1 MPLPS
6 RVSDLTGFDLL
17 LSVART
23 GSIGRAAAEH
33 GVSQP
38 AASARMRL
46 LEGQLGLALIERS
59 PRGSKLTPAG
69 ALVAGWAQA
78 AVDAAESL
86 DAGLTALRRERD
98 SRLRIAA
105 SMTVAEYLLPAWL
118 TALRTVDPGA
128 IVALSAVNSADVA
141 QAVLADAA
149 EIGFVEGPGIPDGLH
164 AEPVGRDTLTL
175 VVAPAHRWARRR
187 SGVPA
192 AELARTAL
200 VSREAG
206 SGTRGYL
213 EEALRTQAGLERVRP
228 AAELSSTT
236 AIKAAVAAGAGP
248 AVLSSLAVAAELAA
262 GTLRAVPVTGVDLTR
277 TLRAVWTEGRRLTG
291 PALDLYAIAAR
302 SARTRARRLLPHEPG
317 ARGLAR
323 RAGQRAT
330 TFTAPVIGCHST
342 PDRGCY
348 DTQ

>member
-17 LSVART
+17 LSVTRT

-33 GVSQP
+33 GISQP

-46 LEGQLGLALIERS
+46 LEAQLGLALIERS
-59 PRGSKLTPAG
+59 PRGSRLTPAG

-78 AVDAAESL
+78 VVDAAAALEV
-86 DAGLTALRRERD
+86 GLVALRHERD

-105 SMTVAEYLLPAWL
+105 SMTVAEYLLPVWL
-118 TALRTVDPGA
+118 TALRAVDPGA
-128 IVALSAVNSADVA
+128 VVALSAVNSAEVA

-149 EIGFVEGPGIPDGLH
+149 DIGFIEGPEIPDGLH
-164 AEPVGRDTLTL
+164 AEPVGRDRLTL
-175 VVAPAHRWARRR
+175 VVAPAHPWARRR

-192 AELARTAL
+192 AELARTPL

-206 SGTRGYL
+206 SGTRRFL
-213 EEALRTQAGLERVRP
+213 EEALRAQAGLERVPP

-236 AIKAAVAAGAGP
+236 AIKAAVAAGAGSGP

-302 SARTRARRLLPHEPG
+302 SGRRARP
-317 ARGLAR
+317 
-323 RAGQRAT
+323 
-330 TFTAPVIGCHST
+330 
-342 PDRGCY
+342 
-348 DTQ
+348 

>member
-1 MPLPS
+1 MPLPA

-17 LSVART
+17 LSVARA

-78 AVDAAESL
+78 AL
-86 DAGLTALRRERD
+86 DAEGALR
-98 SRLRIAA
+98 
-105 SMTVAEYLLPAWL
+105 
-118 TALRTVDPGA
+118 
-128 IVALSAVNSADVA
+128 
-141 QAVLADAA
+141 
-149 EIGFVEGPGIPDGLH
+149 
-164 AEPVGRDTLTL
+164 
-175 VVAPAHRWARRR
+175 APAGLAW
-187 SGVPA
+187 VP
-192 AELARTAL
+192 
-200 VSREAG
+200 
-206 SGTRGYL
+206 
-213 EEALRTQAGLERVRP
+213 P
-228 AAELSSTT
+228 AAELSSPT

-277 TLRAVWTEGRRLTG
+277 TLRAVWTEGCRLAG

-302 SARTRARRLLPHEPG
+302 AARNLGRLLPDEPG
-317 ARGLAR
+317 ARGL
-323 RAGQRAT
+323 
-330 TFTAPVIGCHST
+330 
-342 PDRGCY
+342 
-348 DTQ
+348 